1 MLSDIVADVK
11 GQTHGCINSSI
22 SDDIDR
28 NFAILH
34 DVNEAAAK
42 ILQDRLLNIGLRE
55 KSSIDRFIQ
64 ERDELISTLLRRG
77 RSYINQYEE
86 DYRRLIQKFITTLE
100 IEMSKHL
107 DYLQNQIEADKES
120 IFQGVNM
127 HIQLLTDEAERA
139 RGDFHQ
145 LLQQAAAAKRQ
156 EIIDFIETISKDK
169 TSQPLGYEQL
179 KKFNVEIYSTVGMK
193 NDGEGCD
200 NIPDRGKF
208 IRDIDRV
215 KPPLP
220 RLKRTV
226 YIEPNVDQQQANRS
240 KDS

>member
-1 MLSDIVADVK
+1 MLSDIIADVK

-42 ILQDRLLNIGLRE
+42 ILQDRLLNIALRE
-55 KSSIDRFIQ
+55 QSSIDQFIQ
-64 ERDELISTLLRRG
+64 KRDDLISKLINEG
-77 RSYINQYEE
+77 RSYVNQYEE

-120 IFQGVNM
+120 IFRGVNVNIQ
-127 HIQLLTDEAERA
+127 HITRDADKA
-139 RGDFHQ
+139 RGDFHR

-156 EIIDFIETISKDK
+156 EIIDLIETISKDK

-179 KKFNVEIYSTVGMK
+179 KKINVEIYSTVGMK
-193 NDGEGCD
+193 NDGQGCD

-208 IRDIDRV
+208 IREIDRV
-215 KPPLP
+215 KPPPP
-220 RLKRTV
+220 RITRTV
-226 YIEPNVDQQQANRS
+226 YIEPNVDQQQANRN